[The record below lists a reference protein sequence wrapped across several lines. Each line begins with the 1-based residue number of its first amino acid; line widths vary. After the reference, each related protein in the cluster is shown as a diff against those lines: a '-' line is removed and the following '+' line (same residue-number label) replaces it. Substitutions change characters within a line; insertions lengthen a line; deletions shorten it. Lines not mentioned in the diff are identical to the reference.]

1 MLYSYWLKEMQFSGN
16 IVQKGGDVI
25 QLKKKK
31 GTKQAFWSKN
41 LRDSHSNAIS
51 VWPILIFGVVG
62 VHCFGLNFSCVW

>member
-1 MLYSYWLKEMQFSGN
+1 MQFSGN

-31 GTKQAFWSKN
+31 EQNKPFDQRTSEIAIQMRSQYEDFW
-41 LRDSHSNAIS
+41 R
-51 VWPILIFGVVG
+51 GR